1 MSPSAPGTL
10 PGEKHER
17 FQSVDAEAFPGGSA
31 EESPLESVPT
41 DPVSPVGRAGVPTG
55 GASPGW
61 SPPTQPGH
69 ILPGLRVTRETVA
82 SS

>member
-1 MSPSAPGTL
+1 M
-10 PGEKHER
+10 
-17 FQSVDAEAFPGGSA
+17 DAEAFPGGSA

>member
-41 DPVSPVGRAGVPTG
+41 DPVSPVGRAGGAHGQGFSWLEPTH
-55 GASPGW
+55 
-61 SPPTQPGH
+61 PTRSHTAG
-69 ILPGLRVTRETVA
+69 
-82 SS
+82 S